1 MMKKEKRE
9 GSKRDKKREEKE
21 MKEEDEDGE
30 EPWWRGRRMETA
42 FARYGHRTDPP
53 GKGGGI
59 PWIHP
64 EIREAARRCKC
75 NQEGLN

>member
-1 MMKKEKRE
+1 MLLADDEEGGKEGRE
-9 GSKRDKKREEKE
+9 WPKREEEKE
-21 MKEEDEDGE
+21 KDAE
-30 EPWWRGRRMETA
+30 EPWWRARRIEAA
-42 FARYGHRTDPP
+42 FARYGHRAGPP
-53 GKGGGI
+53 GEGGGI